1 MSQVWTSVIL
11 PDFSESLLKT
21 LQIITTISLNT
32 STTGS
37 PSPNPL
43 ISPTEEFTTSPSAIS
58 SPSLN
63 PSPISSP
70 SLNPSPISSPS
81 LNRSAISSP
90 SPSLNQST
98 PTSPSVTIHPAIT
111 SNSKHLSFL
120 FRNVF
125 FVVQL
130 NAQGCL
136 TLFGS
141 CPYLGMLYL
150 IITP

>member
-1 MSQVWTSVIL
+1 MSQVWTSLIL
-11 PDFSESLLKT
+11 PHFSEESSRKT
-21 LQIITTISLNT
+21 LQIITT
-32 STTGS
+32 
-37 PSPNPL
+37 
-43 ISPTEEFTTSPSAIS
+43 
-58 SPSLN
+58 SLN
-63 PSPISSP
+63 PSTSTSP
-70 SLNPSPISSPS
+70 SQSTPS
-81 LNRSAISSP
+81 
-90 SPSLNQST
+90 SLNQLT
-98 PTSPSVTIHPAIT
+98 PTSPSVTIQPAIT

>member
-1 MSQVWTSVIL
+1 MMSQIWTLMIL

-21 LQIITTISLNT
+21 LQIITISLNPT
-32 STTGS
+32 SS

-43 ISPTEEFTTSPSAIS
+43 ISPPEEFTTSPSAT
-58 SPSLN
+58 
-63 PSPISSP
+63 
-70 SLNPSPISSPS
+70 
-81 LNRSAISSP
+81 
-90 SPSLNQST
+90 SPSLNQLT
-98 PTSPSVTIHPAIT
+98 PTSPSVTIQPAIT

-136 TLFGS
+136 NK
-141 CPYLGMLYL
+141 
-150 IITP
+150 

>member
-1 MSQVWTSVIL
+1 MTNTVMITTKMMMSQVWTSVIL
-11 PDFSESLLKT
+11 PDFSESSLKT
-21 LQIITTISLNT
+21 LQIITISLNP

-63 PSPISSP
+63 PSAST
-70 SLNPSPISSPS
+70 SLSQSTHS
-81 LNRSAISSP
+81 
-90 SPSLNQST
+90 SLNQLT
-98 PTSPSVTIHPAIT
+98 PTSPSVTIQPAIT

-136 TLFGS
+136 NKIKET
-141 CPYLGMLYL
+141 
-150 IITP
+150 